1 MTASDAN
8 TDEKAIQTVREKF
21 GSTWE
26 STYSQGKESIT
37 LELTHTLGLR
47 REQAVELID
56 RLEKDGKLTFSSEA
70 AGGSDA
76 STGRPA
82 TSGSGLPPLGR
93 WSVA

>member
-1 MTASDAN
+1 MTASNAN
-8 TDEKAIQTVREKF
+8 ADEKAIETIREKF

-37 LELTHTLGLR
+37 LELTQTLGLR

-56 RLEKDGKLTFSSEA
+56 RLEKDGKLTFSSETP
-70 AGGSDA
+70 GGTGS

-82 TSGSGLPPLGR
+82 TSSSGLPPLGQ
-93 WSVA
+93 WNVG